1 MNNPIH
7 KAPSVEELKTILKR
21 HNLKATRQ
29 RLAVHRAILKLGHA
43 SADMI
48 AAEIQNEIENG
59 STTRVTDAS
68 VYNILTQMANIGI
81 YSRRLSSNNKMYFDV
96 NAFSHI
102 HLYDATNNTFKDIFD
117 DDLMEIIRTKLGKK
131 RFRGYRVEDIDIPI
145 VCRPSKDSARPVR
158 RRTL

>member
-1 MNNPIH
+1 M
-7 KAPSVEELKTILKR
+7 
-21 HNLKATRQ
+21 
-29 RLAVHRAILKLGHA
+29 
-43 SADMI
+43 
-48 AAEIQNEIENG
+48 
-59 STTRVTDAS
+59 TDAS

-131 RFRGYRVEDIDIPI
+131 RFRGYRVEDIDIQI